1 MSPRRANPDRSA
13 HEIYMM
19 GGRLERR
26 TSLAPPRSA
35 FTPRE
40 SAIIETANSPEKVQ
54 RWLES
59 LPYNHEE
66 RGETLHTFRGVV
78 RANKVHCLEGAL
90 CAATILEQHGY
101 PPIVVDLESQDDL
114 DHVVFLFRDGSRY
127 GTVARSR
134 DPGLHGRK
142 PLFRSV
148 RDLVYSYVDPF
159 VDFTGRING
168 YGILDLRTLRADWR
182 LSTRNVWAVEQA
194 LIRMPHRRLQ
204 TSDAR
209 YRTWHA
215 RYKRY
220 KARYPDRRPKFYPS
234 RHRWL

>member
-1 MSPRRANPDRSA
+1 MSP
-13 HEIYMM
+13 
-19 GGRLERR
+19 
-26 TSLAPPRSA
+26 APSKSA
-35 FTPRE
+35 FTRRE
-40 SAIIETANSPEKVQ
+40 WEIVDALDSPAKVQ

-66 RGETLHTFRGVV
+66 RGETLRTFRGVV

-101 PPIVVDLESQDDL
+101 PPIVADIESKDDL
-114 DHVVFLFRDGSRY
+114 DHVLFLFRTGSKY

-142 PLFRSV
+142 PVYRTL

-159 VDFTGRING
+159 VDLTGRVEG
-168 YGILDLRTLRADWR
+168 YGVLDLRTLRADWR
-182 LSTRNVWAVEQA
+182 LSPRNVWAVQQA
-194 LIRMPHRRLQ
+194 LIQMPHRRLR

-209 YRTWHA
+209 YRWWHEK
-215 RYKRY
+215 YQRY
-220 KARYPDRRPKFYPS
+220 KARYPEGRPKFYPT